1 MDWNVIS
8 KSIPLYWDAM
18 LLTLKIGW
26 IGVALATL
34 IGLVSAVV
42 IHFRIPILRVI
53 FKIYIEIFRN
63 TPLLIQLFFLYF
75 ALPKIG
81 IKISAEVCGWLGLGL
96 LGGSYMSEAFRS
108 GIEAI
113 DSVQRESAL
122 SLGMTDFQVMIHII
136 LPQALSYS
144 TPAFV
149 ANIIFLLK
157 ETSVFSAIS
166 LMDLMFRAK
175 DLIGL
180 YYNTADYL
188 ALLVVFYLIILLPVS
203 ILGTVLE
210 RRLRYASFGT

>member
-1 MDWNVIS
+1 MDWNVIAES
-8 KSIPLYWDAM
+8 APLYWDAM
-18 LLTLKIGW
+18 LLTLKTGW
-26 IGVALATL
+26 IGVALATF

-42 IHFRIPILRVI
+42 IHFRVPVLRVI

-81 IKISAEVCGWLGLGL
+81 VKISAEVCGWLGLGL

-113 DSVQRESAL
+113 DSIQRESAL
-122 SLGMTDFQVMIHII
+122 SLGMTDFQVMTHII
-136 LPQALSYS
+136 LPQAISYS

-180 YYNTADYL
+180 YYNTTEYL
-188 ALLVVFYLIILLPVS
+188 AMLVVFYLIILLPVS

>member
-34 IGLVSAVV
+34 IGLVSAVI
-42 IHFRIPILRVI
+42 IHFRIPVLSVI

-81 IKISAEVCGWLGLGL
+81 VKISAEVCGWLGLGL

-122 SLGMTDFQVMIHII
+122 SLGMTDFQVMIHIV

-180 YYNTADYL
+180 YYNTAEYL
-188 ALLVVFYLIILLPVS
+188 ALLVIFYLIILLPVS
-203 ILGTVLE
+203 ILGTVLD

>member
-34 IGLVSAVV
+34 IGLVSAIV
-42 IHFRIPILRVI
+42 IHFRIPVLSVI

-81 IKISAEVCGWLGLGL
+81 VKISAEVCGWLGLGL

-122 SLGMTDFQVMIHII
+122 SLGMTDFQVMIHVI

-180 YYNTADYL
+180 YYNTAEYL

>member
-1 MDWNVIS
+1 MDWNVMANYL
-8 KSIPLYWDAM
+8 PLYWKSM
-18 LLTLKIGW
+18 LLTLRVGW

-42 IHFRIPILRVI
+42 IHFRVPVLRVF

-81 IKISAEVCGWLGLGL
+81 VKISAEVCGWLGLGL

-108 GIEAI
+108 GIESI
-113 DSVQRESAL
+113 DSIQRESAL
-122 SLGMTDFQVMIHII
+122 SLGMTDFQVMTHII
-136 LPQALSYS
+136 LPQAITYS
-144 TPAFV
+144 LPAFV
-149 ANIIFLLK
+149 ANVIFLLK

-180 YYNTADYL
+180 YYNTAECL
-188 ALLVVFYLIILLPVS
+188 TLLVVFYLIILLPVS
-203 ILGTVLE
+203 VLGTVLE
-210 RRLRYASFGT
+210 RRLRYASFGA

>member
-42 IHFRIPILRVI
+42 IHFRIPVLSVI

-81 IKISAEVCGWLGLGL
+81 VKISAEVCGWLGLGL

-122 SLGMTDFQVMIHII
+122 SLGMTDFQVMIHVI

-180 YYNTADYL
+180 YYDTTEYL
-188 ALLVVFYLIILLPVS
+188 AMLVVFYLIILLPVS

>member
-42 IHFRIPILRVI
+42 IHFRIPVLSVI

-81 IKISAEVCGWLGLGL
+81 VKISAEVCGWLGLGL

-122 SLGMTDFQVMIHII
+122 SLGMTDFQVMIHVI

-144 TPAFV
+144 TPAIV
-149 ANIIFLLK
+149 ANIIFLL
-157 ETSVFSAIS
+157 
-166 LMDLMFRAK
+166 
-175 DLIGL
+175 
-180 YYNTADYL
+180 
-188 ALLVVFYLIILLPVS
+188 
-203 ILGTVLE
+203 
-210 RRLRYASFGT
+210 

>member
-1 MDWNVIS
+1 MDWNVVS

-42 IHFRIPILRVI
+42 IHFRIPVLSVI

-81 IKISAEVCGWLGLGL
+81 IKTSAEVCGWLGLGL

-113 DSVQRESAL
+113 DSVQRERAELGNDRFSGDDSRYIATGFIVQHTCFRGKYNLFAKGKPACLAQSA
-122 SLGMTDFQVMIHII
+122 
-136 LPQALSYS
+136 
-144 TPAFV
+144 
-149 ANIIFLLK
+149 
-157 ETSVFSAIS
+157 
-166 LMDLMFRAK
+166 
-175 DLIGL
+175 
-180 YYNTADYL
+180 
-188 ALLVVFYLIILLPVS
+188 
-203 ILGTVLE
+203 
-210 RRLRYASFGT
+210 

>member
-42 IHFRIPILRVI
+42 IHFRIPVLSVI

-81 IKISAEVCGWLGLGL
+81 VKISAEVCGWLGLGL

-122 SLGMTDFQVMIHII
+122 SLGMTDFQVMIHVI

-180 YYNTADYL
+180 YYNTAEYL

-203 ILGTVLE
+203 ILGAVLE

>member
-42 IHFRIPILRVI
+42 IHFRIPVLSVI

-81 IKISAEVCGWLGLGL
+81 VKISAEVCGWLGLGL

-113 DSVQRESAL
+113 DNVQRESAL
-122 SLGMTDFQVMIHII
+122 SLGMTDFQVMIHVI

-180 YYNTADYL
+180 YYNTAEYL

-203 ILGTVLE
+203 VLGTVLE

>member
-1 MDWNVIS
+1 MDWNVIAES
-8 KSIPLYWDAM
+8 APLYWDAM

-34 IGLVSAVV
+34 IGLVSAVI
-42 IHFRIPILRVI
+42 IHFRIPVLSVI

-113 DSVQRESAL
+113 DIVQRESAL

-180 YYNTADYL
+180 YYNTAEYL

-203 ILGTVLE
+203 VLGTVLE
-210 RRLRYASFGT
+210 RRLRYARFGT

>member
-42 IHFRIPILRVI
+42 IHFRIPVLSVV
-53 FKIYIEIFRN
+53 FKIYIEIFRD

-81 IKISAEVCGWLGLGL
+81 VKISAEVCGWLGLGL

-122 SLGMTDFQVMIHII
+122 SLGMTDFQVMIHVI

-144 TPAFV
+144 TPPFV

-180 YYNTADYL
+180 YYNTAEYL